1 MVGAESKETSK
12 AAGWKTIADIPDF
25 PFTTFAEL
33 QSAIKERNFSLGVDT
48 LSAARW
54 SDEHNSGLRRLLVAA
69 LSLLL
74 VLAGAASVIAALW
87 VGNYWLLAAMPI
99 QLAVFYVSHPA
110 SPIRKWVTVA
120 GAASVLM
127 FVEFLFN
134 RMPTAATLVAYAGLT
149 FASVRAAGFIS
160 NAAFRRA
167 IASNEAMFLE
177 AYAAGACTV
186 RENKTKRVYGL

>member
-1 MVGAESKETSK
+1 LAGAQSKQTSE
-12 AAGWKTIADIPDF
+12 AAGWKTVADIPDF

-33 QSAIKERNFSLGVDT
+33 QNAIKERTFSLGVDT

-54 SDEHNSGLRRLLVAA
+54 SDEHNTGARRLLTAA

-120 GAASVLM
+120 GAASVFL

-149 FASVRAAGFIS
+149 FASVRAAGFMS

-167 IASNEAMFLE
+167 LASNETMFLE
-177 AYAAGACTV
+177 AYAARACTV
-186 RENKTKRVYGL
+186 RENKTERVYGL